1 MNKDDIKNAIEKL
14 VPDEEMEQKV
24 FDRISKG
31 QKNVFSMKRIAVIA
45 ASVIVVVSIGIVAK
59 NLADIKVITTPN
71 TSTTGEGIYIPKME
85 LKKNAS
91 KNAKMVALIV
101 YQGKIYTH
109 SSTKITPE
117 NAEKLIDKKIGTTKE
132 SLDEWSSQKDYA
144 VELASTIGIADV
156 YTVKNYD
163 KNFRIMTYGKQEGTI
178 YAEFYECFEGI
189 TVKNGEDVFGKLK
202 IENNISSAK
211 LQRLESWNNNKQE
224 YKELK
229 NLDTLNSFVKELK
242 NTTPYSQE
250 SLTDLFTKEGEE
262 DQKFIYITLKDGSEV
277 ELRLF
282 KDGYIFY
289 ESPHIFFKMEDK
301 AFQKLWNEL
310 D

>member
-1 MNKDDIKNAIEKL
+1 MNRHDIKSAIGKL
-14 VPDEEMEQKV
+14 VPDNEMEQKV
-24 FDRISKG
+24 LDKISKN
-31 QKNVFSMKRIAVIA
+31 QNNKFSIKRMAVIA
-45 ASVIVVVSIGIVAK
+45 ATFTVVVAIGIVAK
-59 NLADIKVITTPN
+59 NLAAIKVTQNPN
-71 TSTTGEGIYIPKME
+71 NISSGDGIYIPEMKLE
-85 LKKNAS
+85 KNAG

-109 SSTKITPE
+109 SSTKLTPE

-132 SLDEWSSQKDYA
+132 NLDEWSRQKDYA

-178 YAEFYECFEGI
+178 YAEFYECFNGI

-202 IENNISSAK
+202 IENNISSARM
-211 LQRLESWNNNKQE
+211 QSFESWNNNKQE

-242 NTTPYSQE
+242 NSTPYEQE
-250 SLTDLFTKEGEE
+250 SLTELFTKGGEE
-262 DQKFIYITLKDGSEV
+262 NQKFIYLTLKDGSEV

-282 KDGYIFY
+282 KDGYVFY
-289 ESPHIFFKMEDK
+289 NSSYIFFKMEDK
-301 AFQKLWNEL
+301 VFQKLWNEL
-310 D
+310 E